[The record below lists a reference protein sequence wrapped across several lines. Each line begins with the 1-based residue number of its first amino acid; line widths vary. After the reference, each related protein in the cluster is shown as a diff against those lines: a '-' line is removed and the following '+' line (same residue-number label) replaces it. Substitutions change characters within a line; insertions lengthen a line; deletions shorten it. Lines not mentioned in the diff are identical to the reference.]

1 METKMKSI
9 RNAAALLV
17 AAALALGTLAAAAQ
31 DVDKIRKNLAE
42 RLPLLGK
49 IDEVT
54 KTPMPGLYEVRVGD
68 DLFYSDDKGD
78 FLIQGTLIDAKGQ
91 KNLTEQRQA
100 KLLNIAFDQLPVKD
114 AFTIVRGNGK
124 RKIAIFEDPN
134 CPYCKHFERD
144 LQKVNDI
151 TIYMYLYPILGPDST
166 DKSKNLWCSKD
177 RSGAWLDWMLR
188 GKAAPSSVCDTTAVT
203 RNVEF
208 GRKHKISG
216 TPTMVMAD
224 GSRVAG
230 AMPSEEIEK
239 LLAKQ

>member
-1 METKMKSI
+1 METTMTSI
-9 RNAAALLV
+9 RNAAALIL
-17 AAALALGTLAAAAQ
+17 AAALAFAAAAQ
-31 DVDKIRKNLAE
+31 DVEKIRKNLTE
-42 RLPLLGK
+42 RLPLLPK

-68 DLFYSDDKGD
+68 DIFYSDDKGD
-78 FLIQGTLIDAKGQ
+78 FLIQGSLIDAKGQ
-91 KNLTEQRQA
+91 KNITEERQA
-100 KLLNIAFDQLPVKD
+100 KLLNIAFDQLPVHD

-124 RKIAIFEDPN
+124 RKVAIFEDPN

-151 TIYMYLYPILGPDST
+151 TIYMFLYPILGPDST

-188 GKAAPSSVCDTTAVT
+188 GKAAAASVCDTTAVV

-216 TPTMVMAD
+216 TPTMIMVD

-239 LLAKQ
+239 LLAKK